1 MSTGSDLPLS
11 EHVFGRWLF
20 SHEEGGARVYRPRDS
35 GFAPSRRPR
44 DGFDIEPDG
53 RFRALTPGAADA
65 SKARDGRWSASAAGI
80 EVAYDDGGPGL
91 ALEIVDAAPGVLTVR
106 RT

>member
-1 MSTGSDLPLS
+1 MALS

-20 SHEEGGARVYRPRDS
+20 SHEDDGGARVYKPRDS
-35 GFAPSRRPR
+35 AFAPSRRPR
-44 DGFDIEPDG
+44 DGFDIEADG
-53 RFRALTPGAADA
+53 RFRVLTPGSADA
-65 SKARDGRWSASAAGI
+65 SKARDGRWTATGAGL

-91 ALEIVDAAPGVLTVR
+91 ALEIVDAAPGELKVR